1 MRKKNILLIV
11 EKIMWGLILL
21 LPVLYWLVSPI
32 GYSIGGGTALS
43 GLSGSAITMIGFG
56 DVLGNF
62 GITTS
67 NIVYTSLSDL
77 FGSSGVLPFFSVNSS
92 MLLYLTYFIIVEV
105 CHLVVDCVVF
115 IPRLAHKWMNKYTSE
130 DLD

>member
-21 LPVLYWLVSPI
+21 LPILYWLISPI

-43 GLSGSAITMIGFG
+43 GLSGSNIIMLGFG

-77 FGSSGVLPFFSVNSS
+77 FGSSGVLPFFSANSS

-130 DLD
+130 DLE